1 MMTVS
6 LRRNFGLFAAALL
19 LALLVSLSGCGKKGP
34 VRPIGS
40 PPPESPANDCC
51 N

>member
-1 MMTVS
+1 MAGS
-6 LRRNFGLFAAALL
+6 LRRSFRLVTAALL
-19 LALLVSLSGCGKKGP
+19 LTLLVSLSGCGKKGP

-40 PPPESPANDCC
+40 PPPESPASDCC